1 VADTHSLIPQNYAEW
16 QHCITVDCGIALEAA
31 YINTRIA
38 VLTNPESEETT
49 RFRRLYGDQHWQ
61 NIVRWFRQAQQ
72 AVAAA

>member
-1 VADTHSLIPQNYAEW
+1 
-16 QHCITVDCGIALEAA
+16 VDCGIALEAA